1 MRDDLASIGRLA
13 IEARLTTA
21 ERDRDDYLANL
32 TATQM
37 RCTELLEE
45 NRVLLERLA
54 ARDVTG

>member
-13 IEARLTTA
+13 LEARLTAA

-32 TATQM
+32 TATQT